1 MIKDITLNRV
11 TIYPFKN
18 PRTALARTE
27 TTSAQ
32 RKGIP
37 EIARTAAQTPLKE
50 AIVPTERSNSSTH
63 IIKVVPKAITAR
75 IAICLEIFQKFV
87 FEKNVAGLRVP
98 NTRIMA
104 TNASIVP

>member
-18 PRTALARTE
+18 PRIALARTE
-27 TTSAQ
+27 TIRAQ

-37 EIARTAAQTPLKE
+37 KMARTAAQTPLKE

-63 IIKVVPKAITAR
+63 IIRVDPKAMTAK
-75 IAICLEIFQKFV
+75 IAICLEIFQKLV

-98 NTRIMA
+98 NTIIIA
-104 TNASIVP
+104 NNANIVP